1 MDARAGIFDDCAANE
16 GSLCLLNP
24 VRTPRSVFYKDK
36 ESASWCLL
44 QSTCTLMS
52 LRLFALHVLPCED
65 ITK

>member
-24 VRTPRSVFYKDK
+24 VRT
-36 ESASWCLL
+36 SWCLL